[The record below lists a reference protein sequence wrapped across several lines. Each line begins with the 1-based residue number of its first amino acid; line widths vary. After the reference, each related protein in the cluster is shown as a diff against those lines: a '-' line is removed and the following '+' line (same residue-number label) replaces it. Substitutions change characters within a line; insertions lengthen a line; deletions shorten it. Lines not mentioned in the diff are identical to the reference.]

1 MAAGH
6 SLAAQTYEAVL
17 ILLVGGMV
25 GVGIRAWTTNPGGR
39 DPVGYLVVGVLAV
52 LAGHLVAV
60 LSEDSAT
67 GGDSPWIDVCW
78 VISYLAL
85 AAAFSHPRAVL
96 MSSPKQRALRL
107 TRGRLALLGLA
118 LLVLPVAIAAIDLR
132 SGDHKGVVLA
142 VAAAVLAPLVLGRI
156 ATLASLHAAAER
168 RLHTLA
174 TVDELTGLPNRRA
187 ISGHLTEILSRCATG
202 DSSGAVVMFL
212 DLDDF
217 KLVND
222 EYGHATGDRLLVE
235 VAQRLRSAVR
245 STDLV
250 GRFGGDEFVVAM
262 EGRPEPTRDA
272 ALATLGR
279 ALAEPVVLDG
289 AEASAAASIG
299 ARLVRPGETVS
310 AEQALSAA
318 DAGMYVVKHGHRAD
332 VEAAG
337 EPA

>member
-1 MAAGH
+1 M
-6 SLAAQTYEAVL
+6 
-17 ILLVGGMV
+17 
-25 GVGIRAWTTNPGGR
+25 
-39 DPVGYLVVGVLAV
+39 
-52 LAGHLVAV
+52 
-60 LSEDSAT
+60 
-67 GGDSPWIDVCW
+67 
-78 VISYLAL
+78 ISYLAL

-96 MSSPKQRALRL
+96 MSAPQQRTPRL
-107 TRGRLALLGLA
+107 TRGRLAMLGLA
-118 LLVLPVAIAAIDLR
+118 LLVLPVAIAATDLHSGSRR
-132 SGDHKGVVLA
+132 SVVLA

-187 ISGHLTEILSRCATG
+187 ISAHLTEILARCATA
-202 DSSGAVVMFL
+202 DSPGVVVLFL

-222 EYGHATGDRLLVE
+222 GYGHATGDRLLVE

-262 EGRPEPTRDA
+262 EGRPEATRDA
-272 ALATLGR
+272 ALTTLSR
-279 ALAEPVVLDG
+279 ALAAPVVLDD

-299 ARLVRPGETVS
+299 ARLVRPGERVS

-318 DAGMYVVKHGHRAD
+318 DAAMYVVKRGHRSDAE
-332 VEAAG
+332 VAG
-337 EPA
+337 KPA